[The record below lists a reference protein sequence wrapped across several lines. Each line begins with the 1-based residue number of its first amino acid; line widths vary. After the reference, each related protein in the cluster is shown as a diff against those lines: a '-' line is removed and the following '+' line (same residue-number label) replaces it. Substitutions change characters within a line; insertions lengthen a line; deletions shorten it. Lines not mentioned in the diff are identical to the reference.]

1 MTLQIIRRW
10 FFIVGLILL
19 LAPFLH
25 AQIQM
30 EVTPDTN
37 RILIGDKVKLTFTI
51 TCEPSIEI
59 EQLTLDSITVLTGF
73 ELSDATDWVEKKTQ
87 MSKILTKEIMLT
99 VFNPGEYE
107 FPKVPYTYRYQGNTK
122 IGASDSWHLTVLPYT
137 TPSQDIAP
145 NKDIIEDNSIW
156 NKYGNF
162 ILMTIGAI
170 TLLLIV
176 FYFYSRFRK
185 HKSTNDVP
193 AVKLNPAEKALTSL
207 AALKVSESWKDED
220 PKAFQTDLSTILRNY
235 LQEATS
241 VPALHL
247 TSHEIIHSLKKLS
260 PPESILDTTDKA
272 LNIAD
277 LVKFAKAQSREEINL
292 SFIDKVRDLVLETE
306 VFLHQKKVE

>member
-10 FFIVGLILL
+10 FFIMGLILL
-19 LAPFLH
+19 SAPFLH

-59 EQLTLDSITVLTGF
+59 EQLTLDSITIISGF
-73 ELSDATDWVEKKTQ
+73 ELSDATEWVEKKTQ

-99 VFNPGEYE
+99 VFNPGEYT
-107 FPKVPYTYRYQGNTK
+107 FPKVPYEYKYQGKTK
-122 IGASDSWHLTVLPYT
+122 IGSSDSWHLTVLPYN

-170 TLLLIV
+170 IILLIGL
-176 FYFYSRFRK
+176 YFFSRFRK
-185 HKSTNDVP
+185 HTTTHDIP
-193 AVKLNPAEKALTSL
+193 QVKLSPAEKALTSL
-207 AALKVSESWKDED
+207 AALKANDSWKAED
-220 PKAFQTDLSTILRNY
+220 PKVFQTDLSTILRNY
-235 LQEATS
+235 LQETTS
-241 VPALHL
+241 IPALHL
-247 TSHEIIHSLKKLS
+247 TSHEIIHSLKKLN

>member
-1 MTLQIIRRW
+1 M
-10 FFIVGLILL
+10 VGLILL
-19 LAPFLH
+19 STPFLH

-99 VFNPGEYE
+99 VFNPGEYT
-107 FPKVPYTYRYQGNTK
+107 FPNVPYEYKYQGKTK
-122 IGASDSWHLTVLPYT
+122 IGTSDSWHLTVLPYN

-170 TLLLIV
+170 TLLFIGL
-176 FYFYSRFRK
+176 YLYSRFRK
-185 HKSTNDVP
+185 NKSNREVP
-193 AVKLNPAEKALTSL
+193 QVKLSSAEKALASL
-207 AALKVSESWKDED
+207 TALKANDSWKAED

-235 LQEATS
+235 LQESTS
-241 VPALHL
+241 IPALHL
-247 TSHEIIHSLKKLS
+247 TSHEIIQSLKKLN

-292 SFIDKVRDLVLETE
+292 SFIDKVKDLVHETE
-306 VFLHQKKVE
+306 VFLTQKKVE

>member
-1 MTLQIIRRW
+1 
-10 FFIVGLILL
+10 
-19 LAPFLH
+19 
-25 AQIQM
+25 
-30 EVTPDTN
+30 
-37 RILIGDKVKLTFTI
+37 
-51 TCEPSIEI
+51 
-59 EQLTLDSITVLTGF
+59 
-73 ELSDATDWVEKKTQ
+73 
-87 MSKILTKEIMLT
+87 MLT

-247 TSHEIIHSLKKLS
+247 TSHEIIQSLKKLN

-292 SFIDKVRDLVLETE
+292 SFIDKVSDLVLETE
-306 VFLHQKKVE
+306 VFLNQKKVE